1 MKKIKDVLI
10 DIFDG
15 VDDNSSISKI
25 YLKWEVIFVLG
36 ILLLICSNQ
45 IFDLLNKDL
54 YKFVY
59 IFFVLIFSFQF
70 FSRLFIIPSVYKQST
85 KNVKS
90 NIFKSLLVDFFAGL
104 VPLFALVFSEPNI
117 YHLSLISA
125 VKIIRLFDVLPG
137 FLFLKKAIESKKE
150 EILYSVLL
158 VVFASFILSCL
169 IYFLESNNPYSPF
182 KSVLH
187 TLIWSFSKYTNDY
200 GSIANFA
207 PISQLAKLFATIN
220 GLLGVAVFAVPGAL
234 LSSAFIEQI
243 TQSKIEKEIDQKRIE
258 ITTLFG
264 ESYWELSELS
274 SKEIPSFQKLDE
286 SHCIVDRFWTFESI
300 QARLMFS
307 ENEILQVARKNENL
321 IFRVLNDS
329 NNNKS
334 LRHKIIELREFPEY
348 FDRNF
353 SLLDPQ
359 LNEQRYNRLSNSN
372 YNVRSYGYLFSKI
385 SNKILI
391 ISPNGGSEA
400 CLNHFTATLSKIT
413 NTSCIAQTK
422 KVRDQITNN
431 IWNFS
436 DVPELLKISDYENKD
451 EIIPT
456 EFIDFKNDIISCIN
470 NNQELNTVIIIR
482 SSDAKRG
489 FDIDYTHGT
498 LEENKDSFV
507 SGSINDPEINVMLFN
522 KIKNRLSNAR
532 IWDKSNPENKLNYR
546 LTHNQ
551 MTNLDSET
559 KLNNIIFNESPRN
572 SINCVTIYINR
583 DIINGWGNDFSGDSR
598 YYSVIKALAM
608 SINDFNNECINNTTQ

>member
-1 MKKIKDVLI
+1 MKKINDVLI

-45 IFDLLNKDL
+45 IFELLNKDL
-54 YKFVY
+54 YKFFY

-70 FSRLFIIPSVYKQST
+70 LIRLLIIPSVYKQST

-137 FLFLKKAIESKKE
+137 FLFLKKAVLSKKE

-158 VVFASFILSCL
+158 VAFASFILSCL
-169 IYFLESNNPYSPF
+169 IYFLESNNPQSPF
-182 KSVLH
+182 KSVLE

-207 PISQLAKLFATIN
+207 PYSPLAKFFATIN
-220 GLLGVAVFAVPGAL
+220 GLLGVAIFAVPGAL
-234 LSSAFIEQI
+234 LSTAFIEQI
-243 TQSKIEKEIDQKRIE
+243 TQSKIDKEIEQKRIE
-258 ITTLFG
+258 ITILFV

-274 SKEIPSFQKLDE
+274 SIEIPSFENLNE
-286 SHCIVDRFWTFESI
+286 TYCIVDRFWTFESI

-348 FDRNF
+348 FDSKF
-353 SLLDPQ
+353 SLLNSQ
-359 LNEQRYNRLSNSN
+359 LNEQRCNRLRNSN
-372 YNVRSYGYLFSKI
+372 YQVRSYGYLFSKI
-385 SNKILI
+385 SNRILI

-413 NTSCIAQTK
+413 NTNYIAQTK

-431 IWNFS
+431 ICNFS
-436 DVPELLKISDYENKD
+436 DIPEFSRILDYKN

-456 EFIDFKNDIISCIN
+456 EFIDFKSDIISGIN
-470 NNQELNTVIIIR
+470 NTPELNTVIIIR

-489 FDIDYTHGT
+489 FDINYTHGSSD
-498 LEENKDSFV
+498 ENKDSFA
-507 SGSINDPEINVMLFN
+507 SGSINNPDNNLLLFN
-522 KIKNRLSNAR
+522 NIKNRLINAP
-532 IWDKSNPENKLNYR
+532 IWDKSNLEKKVNYNF
-546 LTHNQ
+546 THNQ
-551 MTNLDSET
+551 MINLDSES
-559 KLNNIIFNESPRN
+559 KLNNIIFKECNT
-572 SINCVTIYINR
+572 INCITLYINR

-608 SINDFNNECINNTTQ
+608 SINDLNNESINNPTL

>member
-15 VDDNSSISKI
+15 VDDNSSISKT
-25 YLKWEVIFVLG
+25 YLKFEVIFVIGL
-36 ILLLICSNQ
+36 LLLICSNQ
-45 IFDLLNKDL
+45 IFEQLHEDS

-59 IFFVLIFSFQF
+59 TFFALIFTLQF
-70 FSRLFIIPSVYKQST
+70 FGRLLIIPSVFKQST
-85 KNVKS
+85 QEIKKKVA
-90 NIFKSLLVDFFAGL
+90 KSLLVDFLAGVIPISIL
-104 VPLFALVFSEPNI
+104 IFSEPNI

-137 FLFLKKAIESKKE
+137 FLFLKKAVETKKE

-158 VVFASFILSCL
+158 VAFASFILSCL
-169 IYFLESNNPYSPF
+169 IYFLESNNPNSPF
-182 KSVLH
+182 KSVLD

-200 GSIANFA
+200 GSIADFA
-207 PISQLAKLFATIN
+207 PYSPLAKFFATIN

-243 TQSKIEKEIDQKRIE
+243 TQSKIEKEIEQKSIE
-258 ITTLFG
+258 ITTLFSG
-264 ESYWELSELS
+264 SYWELSEVS

-286 SHCIVDRFWTFESI
+286 THCIVDRFWTFESI
-300 QARLMFS
+300 QARLMLS

-348 FDRNF
+348 FDRNV

-359 LNEQRYNRLSNSN
+359 LNEQRCNRLRNSN
-372 YNVRSYGYLFSKI
+372 YQVRSYGYLFSKI
-385 SNKILI
+385 SNRILI

-413 NTSCIAQTK
+413 NTNYIAQTK

-431 IWNFS
+431 SWNFS
-436 DVPELLKISDYENKD
+436 DVPELLRISDYENKN

-456 EFIDFKNDIISCIN
+456 EFIDFKSDIISGIN
-470 NNQELNTVIIIR
+470 NNPELNTIIIIR

-507 SGSINDPEINVMLFN
+507 SGSINNPDNNLLLFN
-522 KIKNRLSNAR
+522 NIKNRLINAP
-532 IWDKSNPENKLNYR
+532 IWDKSNREKKVNYNF
-546 LTHNQ
+546 THNQ
-551 MTNLDSET
+551 MINLDSET
-559 KLNNIIFNESPRN
+559 KLNNIIFKECNT
-572 SINCVTIYINR
+572 INCITLYINR

-608 SINDFNNECINNTTQ
+608 SINDFNNESINNTTL

>member
-1 MKKIKDVLI
+1 M
-10 DIFDG
+10 
-15 VDDNSSISKI
+15 
-25 YLKWEVIFVLG
+25 
-36 ILLLICSNQ
+36 
-45 IFDLLNKDL
+45 
-54 YKFVY
+54 
-59 IFFVLIFSFQF
+59 
-70 FSRLFIIPSVYKQST
+70 
-85 KNVKS
+85 
-90 NIFKSLLVDFFAGL
+90 
-104 VPLFALVFSEPNI
+104 
-117 YHLSLISA
+117 
-125 VKIIRLFDVLPG
+125 LPG
-137 FLFLKKAIESKKE
+137 FLFLKKAVESKKE

-158 VVFASFILSCL
+158 VAFASFILSCL
-169 IYFLESNNPYSPF
+169 IYFLESNNPQSPF
-182 KSVLH
+182 QSVLD

-207 PISQLAKLFATIN
+207 PYSPLAKFFATIN

-243 TQSKIEKEIDQKRIE
+243 TQSKIDKEIEQKRIE

-274 SKEIPSFQKLDE
+274 LKEIPSFERLNE
-286 SHCIVDRFWTFESI
+286 ARCIVDRFWTFESI

-359 LNEQRYNRLSNSN
+359 LNEQRYDRLLNST
-372 YNVRSYGYLFSKI
+372 YKKRSYGYLFSKI

-400 CLNHFTATLSKIT
+400 CLNHFTATLSKIANT
-413 NTSCIAQTK
+413 NYIAQTK

-431 IWNFS
+431 SWNFS
-436 DVPELLKISDYENKD
+436 DVPELFKFSNHNNKN
-451 EIIPT
+451 EYIPN
-456 EFIDFKNDIISCIN
+456 EFNDFKSDIISCIN

-489 FDIDYTHGT
+489 FDLNYTHGSSDD
-498 LEENKDSFV
+498 NKDSFD
-507 SGSINDPEINVMLFN
+507 SGSIGNPENNLLLFN
-522 KIKNRLSNAR
+522 NIKNRQINAP
-532 IWDKSNPENKLNYR
+532 IWDKSNPEKKLNYR

-551 MTNLDSET
+551 ITNLDSET
-559 KLNNIIFNESPRN
+559 KLNNIIFSESPRN
-572 SINCVTIYINR
+572 SVNCVTIYINR

-608 SINDFNNECINNTTQ
+608 SINDFNNESINNTTL

>member
-1 MKKIKDVLI
+1 MKKINDVLI

-45 IFDLLNKDL
+45 IFELLNKDL
-54 YKFVY
+54 YKFFY

-70 FSRLFIIPSVYKQST
+70 LIRLLIIPSVYKQST

-137 FLFLKKAIESKKE
+137 FLFLKKAVLSKKE

-158 VVFASFILSCL
+158 VAFASFILSCL
-169 IYFLESNNPYSPF
+169 IYFLESNNPQSPF
-182 KSVLH
+182 QSVLD

-200 GSIANFA
+200 GSIADFA
-207 PISQLAKLFATIN
+207 PYSPLAKFFATIN

-243 TQSKIEKEIDQKRIE
+243 TQSKIDKEIEQKRIE
-258 ITTLFG
+258 ITILFV

-274 SKEIPSFQKLDE
+274 SIEIPSFENLNE
-286 SHCIVDRFWTFESI
+286 TYCIVDRFWTFESI

-348 FDRNF
+348 FDSKF
-353 SLLDPQ
+353 SLLNSQ
-359 LNEQRYNRLSNSN
+359 LNEQRCNRLRNSN
-372 YNVRSYGYLFSKI
+372 YQVRSYGYLFSKI
-385 SNKILI
+385 SNRILI

-413 NTSCIAQTK
+413 NTNYIAQTK

-431 IWNFS
+431 ICNFS
-436 DVPELLKISDYENKD
+436 DIPEFSRILDYKN

-456 EFIDFKNDIISCIN
+456 EFIDFKSDIISCIN
-470 NNQELNTVIIIR
+470 NTRELNTVIIIR
-482 SSDAKRG
+482 SSDPKRG
-489 FDIDYTHGT
+489 FDIDYTHGSSD
-498 LEENKDSFV
+498 ENKDSFA
-507 SGSINDPEINVMLFN
+507 SGSINNPDNNLLLFN
-522 KIKNRLSNAR
+522 NIKNRLINAP
-532 IWDKSNPENKLNYR
+532 IWDKSNLEKKVNYNF
-546 LTHNQ
+546 THNQ
-551 MTNLDSET
+551 MINLDSET
-559 KLNNIIFNESPRN
+559 KLNNIIFKECNT
-572 SINCVTIYINR
+572 INCITLYINR

-608 SINDFNNECINNTTQ
+608 SINDFNNESVNNTTL

>member
-15 VDDNSSISKI
+15 VDDNSSISKT
-25 YLKWEVIFVLG
+25 YLKFEIIFVIGL
-36 ILLLICSNQ
+36 LLLICSNQ
-45 IFDLLNKDL
+45 IFEQLHEDS

-59 IFFVLIFSFQF
+59 TFFALIFTLQF
-70 FSRLFIIPSVYKQST
+70 FGRLLIIPSVFKQST
-85 KNVKS
+85 QEIKKKVA
-90 NIFKSLLVDFFAGL
+90 KSLLVDFLAGVIPISIL
-104 VPLFALVFSEPNI
+104 IFSETNA

-137 FLFLKKAIESKKE
+137 FLFLKKAVLSKKE

-158 VVFASFILSCL
+158 VAFASFILSCL
-169 IYFLESNNPYSPF
+169 IYFLESNNPQSPF
-182 KSVLH
+182 QSVLD

-200 GSIANFA
+200 GSIADFA
-207 PISQLAKLFATIN
+207 PYSPLAKFFATIN

-243 TQSKIEKEIDQKRIE
+243 TQSKIDKEIEQKRIE
-258 ITTLFG
+258 ITILFA

-274 SKEIPSFQKLDE
+274 SKEIPSFENLNE
-286 SHCIVDRFWTFESI
+286 TYCIVDRFWTFESI

-348 FDRNF
+348 FDSKF
-353 SLLDPQ
+353 SLLNSQ
-359 LNEQRYNRLSNSN
+359 LNEQRCNRLRNSN
-372 YNVRSYGYLFSKI
+372 YQVRSYGYLFSKI
-385 SNKILI
+385 SNRILI

-413 NTSCIAQTK
+413 NTNYIAQTK

-431 IWNFS
+431 ICNFS
-436 DVPELLKISDYENKD
+436 DIPEFSRILDYKN

-456 EFIDFKNDIISCIN
+456 EFIDFKSDIISGIN
-470 NNQELNTVIIIR
+470 NTPELNTVIIIR

-489 FDIDYTHGT
+489 FDINYTHGSSD
-498 LEENKDSFV
+498 ENKDSFA
-507 SGSINDPEINVMLFN
+507 SGSINNPDNNLLLFN
-522 KIKNRLSNAR
+522 NIKNRLINAP
-532 IWDKSNPENKLNYR
+532 IWDKSNLEKKVNYNF
-546 LTHNQ
+546 THNQ
-551 MTNLDSET
+551 MINLDSET
-559 KLNNIIFNESPRN
+559 KLNNIIFKECNR
-572 SINCVTIYINR
+572 INCITLYINR

-608 SINDFNNECINNTTQ
+608 SINDFNNESINNTTL

>member
-25 YLKWEVIFVLG
+25 YLKFEVIFVIGL
-36 ILLLICSNQ
+36 LLLICSNQ
-45 IFDLLNKDL
+45 IFEQLHEDS

-59 IFFVLIFSFQF
+59 TFFALIFTLQF
-70 FSRLFIIPSVYKQST
+70 FGRLFIIPSVFKQST
-85 KNVKS
+85 KIVKS
-90 NIFKSLLVDFFAGL
+90 KIIKSVLVDFFAGVIPISIL
-104 VPLFALVFSEPNI
+104 IFSEPNI

-125 VKIIRLFDVLPG
+125 LKIIRLFDVLPG
-137 FLFLKKAIESKKE
+137 FLFLKKALESKKE

-158 VVFASFILSCL
+158 VVFTSFILSCL
-169 IYFLESNNPYSPF
+169 IYFLESNRPNTHF
-182 KSVLH
+182 KSVLD

-200 GSIANFA
+200 GSIADFA
-207 PISQLAKLFATIN
+207 PFSPIAKFFATIN

-243 TQSKIEKEIDQKRIE
+243 TQSKIDKEIDQKRIE

-274 SKEIPSFQKLDE
+274 LKEIPSLE
-286 SHCIVDRFWTFESI
+286 NLNETYCIVDRFWTFESI
-300 QARLMFS
+300 QARLMYTD
-307 ENEILQVARKNENL
+307 NDILQVARKNENL
-321 IFRVLNDS
+321 VFRILNDS

-334 LRHKIIELREFPEY
+334 LRHKILELRKFPEY

-359 LNEQRYNRLSNSN
+359 LNEQRCNRLRNSN
-372 YNVRSYGYLFSKI
+372 YQVRSYGYLFSKI
-385 SNKILI
+385 NNKILI

-400 CLNHFTATLSKIT
+400 CLNHFTATLSKIS
-413 NTSCIAQTK
+413 NSNYIAQTK

-431 IWNFS
+431 SWNFS
-436 DVPELLKISDYENKD
+436 DIPELLRISDYENKN

-470 NNQELNTVIIIR
+470 NTRELNTVIIIR
-482 SSDAKRG
+482 SSDPKRG

-498 LEENKDSFV
+498 LDENKDSFV

-522 KIKNRLSNAR
+522 KIKNRLTNAP
-532 IWDKSNPENKLNYR
+532 IWDKSNPEKKLNYR

-572 SINCVTIYINR
+572 SVNCVTIYINR

-608 SINDFNNECINNTTQ
+608 SINDFNNECINNTTL

>member
-1 MKKIKDVLI
+1 MKKIKDILI

-25 YLKWEVIFVLG
+25 YLKFEVFFVTGL
-36 ILLLICSNQ
+36 LLLICSNQ
-45 IFDLLNKDL
+45 IFEQLHEDSF
-54 YKFVY
+54 KFVY
-59 IFFVLIFSFQF
+59 IFFALIFTLQF
-70 FSRLFIIPSVYKQST
+70 FGRLFIISSVFIQST
-85 KNVKS
+85 KIVKS
-90 NIFKSLLVDFFAGL
+90 KIIKSVLVDFFAGVIPISIL
-104 VPLFALVFSEPNI
+104 IFSEPNI

-137 FLFLKKAIESKKE
+137 FLFLKKAVESKKE

-169 IYFLESNNPYSPF
+169 IYFLESNSPNSPF
-182 KSVLH
+182 KSVLD

-200 GSIANFA
+200 GSIADFA
-207 PISQLAKLFATIN
+207 PFSPFAKFFATIN

-243 TQSKIEKEIDQKRIE
+243 TQSKIDKEIEQKRIE

-264 ESYWELSELS
+264 EGYWELSELS
-274 SKEIPSFQKLDE
+274 LKEIPSLE
-286 SHCIVDRFWTFESI
+286 NLNETYCIVDRFWTFESI
-300 QARLMFS
+300 QARLMYT
-307 ENEILQVARKNENL
+307 ENDILQVARKNENL
-321 IFRVLNDS
+321 VFRVLNDS

-334 LRHKIIELREFPEY
+334 LRHKIIELRDFPEY
-348 FDRNF
+348 FDKNVPI
-353 SLLDPQ
+353 LDLQ
-359 LNEQRYNRLSNSN
+359 LNEKRCIRLVNSICKKTT
-372 YNVRSYGYLFSKI
+372 YGYFFSKT
-385 SNKILI
+385 SSPILI

-400 CLNHFTATLSKIT
+400 CLNHFTATLSKIANT
-413 NTSCIAQTK
+413 NLIAQTK

-431 IWNFS
+431 ILNFS
-436 DVPELLKISDYENKD
+436 DVPELFKFSNQNNEKEYISN
-451 EIIPT
+451 
-456 EFIDFKNDIISCIN
+456 EFNDFKDDIISCIN
-470 NNQELNTVIIIR
+470 NNHELNTVIIIR

-498 LEENKDSFV
+498 LDQNKDSFV

-522 KIKNRLSNAR
+522 KIKNRLINAP
-532 IWDKSNPENKLNYR
+532 IWDKSNPEKKLNYR

-551 MTNLDSET
+551 MTNLDRET

-572 SINCVTIYINR
+572 SVNCVTIYINR

-608 SINDFNNECINNTTQ
+608 SINDFNNECINNTTL

>member
-25 YLKWEVIFVLG
+25 YLKFEVIFVIGL
-36 ILLLICSNQ
+36 LLLICSNQ
-45 IFDLLNKDL
+45 IFEQLHEDS

-59 IFFVLIFSFQF
+59 TFFALIFTLQF
-70 FSRLFIIPSVYKQST
+70 FGRLFIIPSVFKQST
-85 KNVKS
+85 KIVKS
-90 NIFKSLLVDFFAGL
+90 KIIKSVLVDFFAGVIPISIL
-104 VPLFALVFSEPNI
+104 IFSEPNI

-125 VKIIRLFDVLPG
+125 LKIIRLFDVLPG
-137 FLFLKKAIESKKE
+137 FLFLKKALESKKE

-158 VVFASFILSCL
+158 VVFTSFILSCL
-169 IYFLESNNPYSPF
+169 IYFLESNRPNTHF
-182 KSVLH
+182 KSVLD

-200 GSIANFA
+200 GSIADFA
-207 PISQLAKLFATIN
+207 PYSRLAKFFATIN

-243 TQSKIEKEIDQKRIE
+243 TQSKIDKEIDQKKIE

-274 SKEIPSFQKLDE
+274 SKEIPSFENLNE
-286 SHCIVDRFWTFESI
+286 TYCIVDRFWTFESI

-353 SLLDPQ
+353 SLLDLQ
-359 LNEQRYNRLSNSN
+359 LNEQRCNRLCNSN
-372 YNVRSYGYLFSKI
+372 YQVRSYGYLFSKI

-413 NTSCIAQTK
+413 NANYIAQTK

-431 IWNFS
+431 SWNFS
-436 DVPELLKISDYENKD
+436 DVPELLRISDYENKN
-451 EIIPT
+451 EIIPI
-456 EFIDFKNDIISCIN
+456 EFIDFKRDIISCIN
-470 NNQELNTVIIIR
+470 NNHELNTVIIIR

-498 LEENKDSFV
+498 LDQNKDSFV

-522 KIKNRLSNAR
+522 KIKNRLINAP
-532 IWDKSNPENKLNYR
+532 IWDKSNPEKKLNYR

-572 SINCVTIYINR
+572 SVNCVTIYINR

-608 SINDFNNECINNTTQ
+608 SINDFNNECINNTTL